1 MFKQQFIK
9 EIFIKMPVIIILMA
23 GCAWVFAAQ
32 DSETLSLDEAI
43 NQAVLN
49 DDWLTANEFR
59 EQALR
64 EEATF
69 VGELPD
75 PRMMVSLMNLS
86 ANSFDFNQEPMTQFR
101 IGVSQAFPKGETR
114 ELSRERKILQSET
127 NPFLREERRANV
139 ALQVTMLW
147 LNAYMSQET
156 INLINADRE
165 LFEQLVDITDTRYRN
180 AAGPARQQDL
190 VRAQLE
196 LTRLDDRL
204 TGLRQRE
211 EENRQ
216 ALSRWIPFELLN
228 LPFPGDLSP
237 VSVPDQDFSSLA
249 QASAVFMKHPKV
261 LALDKQIEVS
271 RTGVELARQ
280 NYKPGFNL
288 GASYGYRE
296 DGPFG
301 MQRDDFISLEVSF
314 DLPLFTENRQKP
326 KVEAAS
332 NVAAAIQTDRIVLL
346 KSLFADYQKAR
357 AQLAVLEDR
366 QSLYDETLLA
376 QINDLTEAT
385 LAAYTADEGDFAEVM
400 RAYISEL
407 NARIDLL
414 GITVERAKVLAT
426 LQYLFT
432 SSNYDEA
439 RR

>member
-1 MFKQQFIK
+1 
-9 EIFIKMPVIIILMA
+9 MPVIIILMA